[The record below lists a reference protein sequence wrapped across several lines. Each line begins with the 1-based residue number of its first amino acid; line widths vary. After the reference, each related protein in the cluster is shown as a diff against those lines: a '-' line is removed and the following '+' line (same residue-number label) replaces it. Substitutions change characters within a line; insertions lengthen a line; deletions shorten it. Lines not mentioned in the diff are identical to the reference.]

1 MNQNTSNR
9 KSPALWVPTVYFA
22 MGLPMVLLSDVS
34 LLMFKDLGIS
44 DGQITFWA
52 SLLTLPWSLKPLFS
66 PLMEIYGTK
75 KQYVVVTEI
84 IAALML
90 GLIFASLGVTNFF
103 AVTIALMAIMA
114 FSGSIH
120 DIAGDGTY
128 MQYLSLKE
136 QSQYIGWQG
145 AAYNIAKIFARGGL
159 VYLVGRL
166 TEHLGILMA
175 WRVVFI
181 LAAVIMLLIAIYH
194 IAILP
199 GSLKRVPKEGEQKK
213 SMSQAFQ
220 SFMEIFVSFFQKK
233 YIWFYLLFILLYR
246 FTEGLAI
253 KIAPLFL
260 KADIASGGIGLTNEQ
275 FGLIYGTAGTAAFIL
290 GSILSG
296 YYISHFGLKKVIFS
310 LALIFNIPF
319 VVYFLLAY
327 FQPESLWVITT
338 GITLEY
344 FGYGFGFVGLNLFMM
359 QQVAPGPHQMAHYA
373 IGTSIMNLSVM
384 IPGMVSGTISDMVG
398 YKLFFLIALV
408 VAIPGLI
415 CAYKVPFT
423 YDNNGNRITT

>member
-1 MNQNTSNR
+1 MSQT
-9 KSPALWVPTVYFA
+9 KSPAVWVPTVYFA

-66 PLMEIYGTK
+66 PVMEIFGTK
-75 KQYVVVTEI
+75 KQYVVLTELVS
-84 IAALML
+84 AVVL
-90 GLIFASLGVTNFF
+90 GLIFAGLGIKDFF
-103 AVTIALMAIMA
+103 PVTIALMALMA
-114 FSGSIH
+114 ISGSMH

-128 MQYLSLKE
+128 MQHLSQKQ

-145 AAYNIAKIFARGGL
+145 AAYNIAKIFARGAL
-159 VYLVGRL
+159 VYLVGSL
-166 TEHLGILMA
+166 SKGYGVLWA
-175 WRVVFI
+175 WRAVFV
-181 LAAVIMLLIAIYH
+181 LAGVIMLLVAIYH
-194 IAILP
+194 LVLLP
-199 GSLKRVPKEGEQKK
+199 GQMREPKEEQEPRSLSDAMK
-213 SMSQAFQ
+213 SFV
-220 SFMEIFVSFFQKK
+220 EIFISFFGKR

-246 FTEGLAI
+246 LTEGFAI

-260 KADIASGGIGLTNEQ
+260 KAEVAEGGIGLTNEQ
-275 FGLIYGTAGTAAFIL
+275 FGVIYGTAGTVAFII

-296 YYISHFGLKKVIFS
+296 YFISHYGLRRVLF
-310 LALIFNIPF
+310 LVALIFNVPF

-327 FQPESLWVITT
+327 FQPESLGWVAG

-373 IGTSIMNLSVM
+373 IGTSLMNLSVM
-384 IPGMVSGTISDMVG
+384 LPGMVSGFISDQVG
-398 YKLFFLIALV
+398 YELFFLIALV

-423 YDNNGNRITT
+423 YDEEGNKI

>member
-1 MNQNTSNR
+1 MSQT
-9 KSPALWVPTVYFA
+9 KSPAVWVPTVYFA

-66 PLMEIYGTK
+66 PVMEIFGTK
-75 KQYVVVTEI
+75 KQYVVLTELVS
-84 IAALML
+84 AVVL
-90 GLIFASLGVTNFF
+90 GLIFAGLGIKDFF
-103 AVTIALMAIMA
+103 PVTIALMALMA
-114 FSGSIH
+114 ISGSMH

-128 MQYLSLKE
+128 MQHLSQKQ

-145 AAYNIAKIFARGGL
+145 AAYNIAKIFARGAL
-159 VYLVGRL
+159 VYLVGSL
-166 TEHLGILMA
+166 SKGYGVLWA
-175 WRVVFI
+175 WRAVFV
-181 LAAVIMLLIAIYH
+181 LAGVIMLLVAIYH
-194 IAILP
+194 LVLLP
-199 GSLKRVPKEGEQKK
+199 GQMREPKEEQEPRSLSDAMK
-213 SMSQAFQ
+213 SFV
-220 SFMEIFVSFFQKK
+220 EIFISFFGKR

-246 FTEGLAI
+246 LTEGFAI

-260 KADIASGGIGLTNEQ
+260 KAEVAEGGIGLTNEQ
-275 FGLIYGTAGTAAFIL
+275 FGVIYGTAGTVAFII

-296 YYISHFGLKKVIFS
+296 YFISHYGLRRVLF
-310 LALIFNIPF
+310 LVALIFNVPF

-327 FQPESLWVITT
+327 FQPEGLGWVAG
-338 GITLEY
+338 GIMLEY

-373 IGTSIMNLSVM
+373 IGTSLMNLSVM
-384 IPGMVSGTISDMVG
+384 LPGMVSGFISDQVG
-398 YKLFFLIALV
+398 YELFFLIALV

-423 YDNNGNRITT
+423 YDEEGNKI